1 MVRMRAV
8 GALPDDPLLHVCV
21 AAYASDMTLLDSVL
35 LAQRLAWAE
44 DTVTGASPAH
54 ATWFHAPV
62 RADDWLL
69 RVKEEL
75 ATSGARGSRGANLS
89 SRRAPRGLRRVGG
102 AD

>member
-8 GALPDDPLLHVCV
+8 GALPDGDPLLHVCV
-21 AAYASDMTLLDSVL
+21 AAYASDMSLLVSVL

-62 RADDWLL
+62 RA
-69 RVKEEL
+69 RRL
-75 ATSGARGSRGANLS
+75 APPCQRRTCDVRRARFARG
-89 SRRAPRGLRRVGG
+89 
-102 AD
+102 